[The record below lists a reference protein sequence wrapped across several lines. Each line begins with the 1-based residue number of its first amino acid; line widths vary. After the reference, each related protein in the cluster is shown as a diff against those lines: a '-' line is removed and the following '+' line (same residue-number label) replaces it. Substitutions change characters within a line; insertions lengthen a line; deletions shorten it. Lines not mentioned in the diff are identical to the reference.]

1 MPRAGAGRAYPLR
14 PTGPAHGGV
23 RGYYPGIKATHC
35 DDRRRVT
42 FPADLAP
49 RSAVVIDTV
58 IGATVNLAAR
68 LESVDLTD
76 RGMPRPNGSFRL
88 LVNEET

>member
-1 MPRAGAGRAYPLR
+1 MGL
-14 PTGPAHGGV
+14 AHGGV

-42 FPADLAP
+42 FPANLAP

-68 LESVDLTD
+68 LESVDLTG
-76 RGMPRPNGSFRL
+76 RGMPLPNGSFRL